1 MLQRIQSLYILGF
14 ISITLLYSL
23 RFPIP
28 FEVNTNTLQWILSYT
43 PYLIAI
49 LAFVSLFL
57 FSKRKVQIRLNTF
70 ILLGSIGYEVFSIIQ
85 VFEQFETLKELILIH
100 CALVFL
106 SWIFV
111 LLANRYIKKDEALI
125 RSVDRLR

>member
-70 ILLGSIGYEVFSIIQ
+70 ILPGSIGYEVFSIIQ

-106 SWIFV
+106 SWIFI

>member
-57 FSKRKVQIRLNTF
+57 SSKRKVQIRLNTF

-100 CALVFL
+100 CVLVFL
-106 SWIFV
+106 SWIFI

>member
-1 MLQRIQSLYILGF
+1 MLQRIQSLYTLGF
-14 ISITLLYSL
+14 ISITLLYRL
-23 RFPIP
+23 RFPIS
-28 FEVNTNTLQWILSYT
+28 FKVNPNTFQWILSFT
-43 PYLIAI
+43 PYLVAI

-70 ILLGSIGYEVFSIIQ
+70 ILLSSIGYEAFSIIQ
-85 VFEQFETLKELILIH
+85 VFEQFKTLKELILIH

-106 SWIFV
+106 SWLFLI
-111 LLANRYIKKDEALI
+111 LANRYIKKDEALI

>member
-57 FSKRKVQIRLNTF
+57 FSKRKVQIRLNTI

-106 SWIFV
+106 SWIFI

>member
-43 PYLIAI
+43 PYFIAI

-57 FSKRKVQIRLNTF
+57 FSRRKVQIRLNTF

-85 VFEQFETLKELILIH
+85 VFEKFETLKELVLIH

-106 SWIFV
+106 SWIFI
-111 LLANRYIKKDEALI
+111 LLANRYIKKDEVLI

>member
-28 FEVNTNTLQWILSYT
+28 FEVNTNTLQWILSCT

-106 SWIFV
+106 SWIFI

>member
-28 FEVNTNTLQWILSYT
+28 FELNTNTLQWILSYT

-70 ILLGSIGYEVFSIIQ
+70 IFLGSIGYEVFSIIQ

-100 CALVFL
+100 FALVFL
-106 SWIFV
+106 SWIFI

>member
-1 MLQRIQSLYILGF
+1 MLQRIQSLYTLGF

-23 RFPIP
+23 RFRIS
-28 FEVNTNTLQWILSYT
+28 FKVNPTTFQWILSFT
-43 PYLIAI
+43 PYLVAI

-70 ILLGSIGYEVFSIIQ
+70 ILLSSIGYEAFSIIQ
-85 VFEQFETLKELILIH
+85 VFEQFKTLKELILIH

-106 SWIFV
+106 SWLFLI
-111 LLANRYIKKDEALI
+111 LANRYIKKDEALI

>member
-1 MLQRIQSLYILGF
+1 MLQRIQSLYTLGF

-23 RFPIP
+23 RFRIS
-28 FEVNTNTLQWILSYT
+28 FKVNPTTFQWILSFT
-43 PYLIAI
+43 PYLVAI

-70 ILLGSIGYEVFSIIQ
+70 ILLSSIGYEAFSVIQ
-85 VFEQFETLKELILIH
+85 VFEQFKTLKELILIH

-106 SWIFV
+106 SWLFLI
-111 LLANRYIKKDEALI
+111 LANRYIKKDEALI

>member
-57 FSKRKVQIRLNTF
+57 FSKRKVQIRLNTI
-70 ILLGSIGYEVFSIIQ
+70 ILLGSIGYEVFSVIQ

-106 SWIFV
+106 SWIFI

>member
-70 ILLGSIGYEVFSIIQ
+70 ILLSSIGYEAFSIIQ
-85 VFEQFETLKELILIH
+85 VFEQFKTLKELILIH

-106 SWIFV
+106 SWLFLI
-111 LLANRYIKKDEALI
+111 LANRYIKKDEALI

>member
-1 MLQRIQSLYILGF
+1 MLQRIQSLYTLGF

-23 RFPIP
+23 RFPIS
-28 FEVNTNTLQWILSYT
+28 FKVNPTTFQWILSFT
-43 PYLIAI
+43 PYLVAI

-70 ILLGSIGYEVFSIIQ
+70 ILLSSIGYEAFSIIQ
-85 VFEQFETLKELILIH
+85 VFEQFKTLKELILIH

-106 SWIFV
+106 SWLFLI
-111 LLANRYIKKDEALI
+111 LANRYIKKDEALI

>member
-106 SWIFV
+106 SWIFI

>member
-1 MLQRIQSLYILGF
+1 MLQRIQSLYTLGF

-23 RFPIP
+23 RFPISLK
-28 FEVNTNTLQWILSYT
+28 VNPNTFQWILSYT
-43 PYLIAI
+43 PYLVAI

-70 ILLGSIGYEVFSIIQ
+70 ILLSSIGYEAFSIIQ
-85 VFEQFETLKELILIH
+85 VFEQFKTLKELILIH

-106 SWIFV
+106 SWLFLI
-111 LLANRYIKKDEALI
+111 LANRYIKKDEALI

>member
-1 MLQRIQSLYILGF
+1 MLQRIQSIYTLGF
-14 ISITLLYSL
+14 VSITLLYSL
-23 RFPIP
+23 RFSIP
-28 FEVNTNTLQWILSYT
+28 FEVNSNTLKWVLSYT
-43 PYLIAI
+43 PYLFAI
-49 LAFVSLFL
+49 LAFLSLFL

-70 ILLGSIGYEVFSIIQ
+70 ILLSSVGYEAFAIIQ
-85 VFEQFETLKELILIH
+85 VFEQFETLKESMLTH

-106 SWIFV
+106 SWIFL

>member
-1 MLQRIQSLYILGF
+1 MLQRVQSLYSLGYIF
-14 ISITLLYSL
+14 ITLLYYL
-23 RFPIP
+23 RFSIP
-28 FEVNTNTLQWILSYT
+28 FEVNPNNPLWVLSYT
-43 PYLIAI
+43 PYLFAI

-57 FSKRKVQIRLNTF
+57 FSKRKVQIRLNIF
-70 ILLGSIGYEVFSIIQ
+70 ILLSSLGCESFAIIQ
-85 VFEQFETLKELILIH
+85 AFEQFETLKELVLIH

-106 SWIFV
+106 SWIFL

>member
-1 MLQRIQSLYILGF
+1 MLQRVQSLYSIGYIF
-14 ISITLLYSL
+14 ITLLYCL
-23 RFPIP
+23 RFSIP
-28 FEVNTNTLQWILSYT
+28 FEVNPNIPLWVLSYT
-43 PYLIAI
+43 PYLFAI

-57 FSKRKVQIRLNTF
+57 FSKRKVQIRLNIF
-70 ILLGSIGYEVFSIIQ
+70 ILLSSLGYESFAFIQ
-85 VFEQFETLKELILIH
+85 AFEQFETLKELVLIH

-106 SWIFV
+106 SWIFL

>member
-1 MLQRIQSLYILGF
+1 MLQRIQSLYTLGF

-43 PYLIAI
+43 PYLVAI

>member
-1 MLQRIQSLYILGF
+1 MLQRIQSLYTLGF

-43 PYLIAI
+43 PYLVAI

-70 ILLGSIGYEVFSIIQ
+70 ILLSSIGYEVFSIIQ
-85 VFEQFETLKELILIH
+85 AFEQFETLKELILIH

-106 SWIFV
+106 SWIFI

>member
-43 PYLIAI
+43 PYLTAI

-106 SWIFV
+106 SWIFI

>member
-1 MLQRIQSLYILGF
+1 MLQRIQSLYTLGF

-23 RFPIP
+23 RFRIS
-28 FEVNTNTLQWILSYT
+28 FKVNPNTFQWILSFT
-43 PYLIAI
+43 PYLVAI

-70 ILLGSIGYEVFSIIQ
+70 ILLSSIGYEAFSIIQ
-85 VFEQFETLKELILIH
+85 VFEQFKTLKELILIH

-106 SWIFV
+106 SWLFLI
-111 LLANRYIKKDEALI
+111 LANRYIKKDEALI

>member
-70 ILLGSIGYEVFSIIQ
+70 ILPGSIGYEVFSIIQ

-100 CALVFL
+100 CVLVFL
-106 SWIFV
+106 SWIFI

>member
-43 PYLIAI
+43 PYLVAI

-70 ILLGSIGYEVFSIIQ
+70 ILPGSIGYEVFSIIQ

-106 SWIFV
+106 SWIFI

>member
-1 MLQRIQSLYILGF
+1 MLQRIQSLYTLGF

-43 PYLIAI
+43 PYLVAI

-85 VFEQFETLKELILIH
+85 ASEQFETLKELILIH

>member
-1 MLQRIQSLYILGF
+1 MLQRIQSLYTLGF

-23 RFPIP
+23 RFSIPI
-28 FEVNTNTLQWILSYT
+28 EVNSNTLQWVLSYT
-43 PYLIAI
+43 PYLFAI
-49 LAFVSLFL
+49 LAFLSLFL

-70 ILLGSIGYEVFSIIQ
+70 ILLSSVGYEAFTIIQ
-85 VFEQFETLKELILIH
+85 VFEQFETLKESMLIH

-106 SWIFV
+106 SWIFL
-111 LLANRYIKKDEALI
+111 LLANKKKKKDEALI

>member
-57 FSKRKVQIRLNTF
+57 SSKRKVQIRLNTF

-106 SWIFV
+106 SWIFI

>member
-1 MLQRIQSLYILGF
+1 MLQRIQSLYTLGF
-14 ISITLLYSL
+14 ISITLLYRL
-23 RFPIP
+23 RFPIS
-28 FEVNTNTLQWILSYT
+28 FKVNPNTFQWILSFT
-43 PYLIAI
+43 PYLVAI

-70 ILLGSIGYEVFSIIQ
+70 ILLSSIGYEAFSVIQ
-85 VFEQFETLKELILIH
+85 VFEQFKTLKELILIH

-106 SWIFV
+106 SWLFL

>member
-28 FEVNTNTLQWILSYT
+28 FEVKTNTLQWILSYT

-100 CALVFL
+100 CVLVFL
-106 SWIFV
+106 SWIFI

>member
-1 MLQRIQSLYILGF
+1 MLQRIQSLYTLGF

-85 VFEQFETLKELILIH
+85 VFEQFETLKKLILIH

-106 SWIFV
+106 SWIFI

>member
-1 MLQRIQSLYILGF
+1 MLQRIQSLYTLGF

-23 RFPIP
+23 RFSIPI
-28 FEVNTNTLQWILSYT
+28 EVNSNTLQWVLSYT
-43 PYLIAI
+43 PYLFAI
-49 LAFVSLFL
+49 LAFLSLFL
-57 FSKRKVQIRLNTF
+57 FSKRKIQIRLNTF
-70 ILLGSIGYEVFSIIQ
+70 ILLSSVGYEAFTIIQ

-106 SWIFV
+106 SWIF
-111 LLANRYIKKDEALI
+111 LLLTNRYIKKDEALI

>member
-1 MLQRIQSLYILGF
+1 
-14 ISITLLYSL
+14 
-23 RFPIP
+23 
-28 FEVNTNTLQWILSYT
+28 VNPTTFQWILSFT
-43 PYLIAI
+43 PYLVAI

-70 ILLGSIGYEVFSIIQ
+70 ILLSSIGYEAFSIIQ
-85 VFEQFETLKELILIH
+85 VFEQFKTLKELILIH

-106 SWIFV
+106 SWLFLI
-111 LLANRYIKKDEALI
+111 LANRYIKKDEALI

>member
-1 MLQRIQSLYILGF
+1 MLQRIQSLYTLGF

-23 RFPIP
+23 RFWIP
-28 FEVNTNTLQWILSYT
+28 FEVNSNTLQWVLSYI
-43 PYLIAI
+43 PYLFAI

-57 FSKRKVQIRLNTF
+57 FSKRKIQIRLNTF
-70 ILLGSIGYEVFSIIQ
+70 TLLSSVGYEAFTIIQ
-85 VFEQFETLKELILIH
+85 VFEQFETLKESMLIH

-106 SWIFV
+106 SWIF
-111 LLANRYIKKDEALI
+111 LLLTNRYIKKDEALI